1 MKKREKKSISGILYG
16 LSFITPVSY
25 SVVFQEMD
33 NLQKL
38 IFLNLALLLFLGI
51 INSYKS
57 EKKISLDKYILLAI
71 IIFPVSFIT
80 AFVNGSASNLP
91 LLLTNLLVPL
101 CIIMLTVFM
110 MLIFGEEKFFKTVS
124 FLVVIISSLFGFIG
138 LLEVFKINVIP
149 LPTVIP
155 PGSTIGH
162 RSFAVEYLLPS
173 LPFILILK
181 SYIKKKFYPLLL
193 FSAFINVSFILFTRS
208 RSAMLVLGIITLLY
222 LIYSFSTKNK
232 SIKKLIP
239 VAAVYLFAFVFSLL
253 PAQGAE
259 RTDLKEAAESM
270 FDTQFRSNRLRIT
283 YWDASF
289 QMIAENPFVGVGLFK
304 WSGYYP
310 KYFGEEFNDKTIFFM
325 QSTHAHNDFLELF
338 AENGIISP
346 LIYLLIILLILKIIL
361 SKSKIDS
368 KYYYVFLC
376 ALSTALFSLV
386 AFPLHKFS
394 SHFLLSVCAGIAL
407 FGVKADKKKKLSFKI
422 SHLKIIFI
430 ALLLVGIISS
440 YIKLQSELNYIKA
453 VYFKKIKSYG
463 EMNEKLNKVSS
474 ILYPYNPPKQPIDYY
489 RGIVSS
495 NMKNYPEA
503 LKYSLHAEEL
513 APFSPVILYSV
524 AAAYQ
529 SMGNTKEAID
539 RLKSLKEIFPDY
551 SDPQMK
557 LLYLYAEEKDT
568 DKGRKLL
575 TELLVK
581 FPDHAILLELKKRT
595 FPEE

>member
-1 MKKREKKSISGILYG
+1 
-16 LSFITPVSY
+16 
-25 SVVFQEMD
+25 
-33 NLQKL
+33 
-38 IFLNLALLLFLGI
+38 
-51 INSYKS
+51 
-57 EKKISLDKYILLAI
+57 
-71 IIFPVSFIT
+71 
-80 AFVNGSASNLP
+80 
-91 LLLTNLLVPL
+91 
-101 CIIMLTVFM
+101 
-110 MLIFGEEKFFKTVS
+110 
-124 FLVVIISSLFGFIG
+124 
-138 LLEVFKINVIP
+138 
-149 LPTVIP
+149 
-155 PGSTIGH
+155 
-162 RSFAVEYLLPS
+162 
-173 LPFILILK
+173 
-181 SYIKKKFYPLLL
+181 
-193 FSAFINVSFILFTRS
+193 
-208 RSAMLVLGIITLLY
+208 MLVLGIITLLY